1 MKKIDKKEK
10 FIYKSIEKFKNK
22 YDYSLIKYVNSQEK
36 IEIKCN
42 KHDIIFEQTPSE
54 HLRGKNGCKLCSNS
68 INNNEDFII
77 NAKEVHGD

>member
-36 IEIKCN
+36 I
-42 KHDIIFEQTPSE
+42 
-54 HLRGKNGCKLCSNS
+54 
-68 INNNEDFII
+68 
-77 NAKEVHGD
+77 